1 MARQLRRHRMVIA
14 VLVGLES
21 LAVPAIAAGGAGQV
35 CDPFQTEPH
44 FMGKVRTSQEVLG
57 FELGSQEVTAD
68 ESDSCVAAVD
78 QDSDR
83 VVSGQLASSWEG
95 RPLDYAIVGDPANVT
110 AGGLAAIREDIATLR
125 DPDTTDEEA
134 AALAASTPAILW

>member
-21 LAVPAIAAGGAGQV
+21 LAVPAVAAGGADQV

-44 FMGKVRTSQEVLG
+44 FMGQVRTSQDVLG

-68 ESDSCVAAVD
+68 ESDTYLSAVD
-78 QDSDR
+78 QIGRASCRER
-83 VVSGQLASSWEG
+83 V
-95 RPLDYAIVGDPANVT
+95 
-110 AGGLAAIREDIATLR
+110 
-125 DPDTTDEEA
+125 
-134 AALAASTPAILW
+134 